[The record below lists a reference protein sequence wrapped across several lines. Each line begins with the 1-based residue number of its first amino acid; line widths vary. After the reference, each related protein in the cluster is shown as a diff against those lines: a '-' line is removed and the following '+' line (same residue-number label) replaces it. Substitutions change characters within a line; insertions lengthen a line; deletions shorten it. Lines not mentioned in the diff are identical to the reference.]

1 MILFSTLRVVSILK
15 KLDLVVTIGDCKFNP
30 NQSTEYKKL
39 KVVIFISILI
49 LFTISGTT
57 NVVKFK
63 LFNDKFTIFK
73 LL

>member
-1 MILFSTLRVVSILK
+1 M
-15 KLDLVVTIGDCKFNP
+15 DLVVTIEDCKFYP

-49 LFTISGTT
+49 LLTISGTT